1 MARRQPPPPQP
12 KPANLTPQQMRAALP
27 KLQRRL
33 DDLKAI
39 DTKTIRD
46 RGDPRMDALEQKID
60 DTLAEI
66 FGHDTVEYQR
76 FRVGVLDT
84 APLNMFGDTP
94 LESIQKGYQRG
105 IEQAIS
111 TISTVA
117 ELFQEKIQDLGEDP
131 AGRAVRAFGDLD
143 VHPEIGR
150 AVEKLFRDGHYANAV
165 EDACKVLDGLVK
177 IRSGRFDL
185 GGTDLMQT
193 VFSPKTP
200 VLRFNQLTTET
211 DKSEQQGMMFLFAG
225 AMLALRNP
233 RAHELMQD
241 DPEQA
246 IEYLSLL
253 SMLAKALD
261 RAERV

>member
-1 MARRQPPPPQP
+1 MARRQTPPQQP
-12 KPANLTPQQMRAALP
+12 RQANLTPQQMRSSLP
-27 KLQRRL
+27 KLQRRI
-33 DDLKAI
+33 DELKAV

-66 FGHDTVEYQR
+66 FGHDSVEYQR

-84 APLNMFGDTP
+84 APMNMFGDTP
-94 LESIQKGYQRG
+94 LDSIQEGYQLG

-177 IRSGRFDL
+177 IRSARFDL
-185 GGTDLMQT
+185 SGTDLMQT

-200 VLRFNQLTTET
+200 VLRFNELTTDT
-211 DKSEQQGMMFLFAG
+211 DKSEQQGMMFLYAG

-233 RAHELMQD
+233 RAN
-241 DPEQA
+241 
-246 IEYLSLL
+246 
-253 SMLAKALD
+253 
-261 RAERV
+261 